1 LRLCVIHIPMSTI
14 LIQLRETLAEFLSVT
29 ADTQLPPDER
39 RARLTAALNRILDLE
54 KQLPPDTDP
63 NLKHYLARRSYTK
76 AMEFLSEGKRPRC

>member
-1 LRLCVIHIPMSTI
+1 MTPL
-14 LIQLRETLAEFLSVT
+14 LIQLRDTLTEFLAVT
-29 ADTQLPPDER
+29 ADTTLPPDER

-76 AMEFLSEGKRPRC
+76 AMEFLSEGKRPKC